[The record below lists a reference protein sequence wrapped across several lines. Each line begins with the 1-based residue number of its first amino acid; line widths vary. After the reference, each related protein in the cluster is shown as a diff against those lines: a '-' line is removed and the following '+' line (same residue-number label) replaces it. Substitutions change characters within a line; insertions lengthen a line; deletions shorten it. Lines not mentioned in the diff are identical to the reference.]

1 MKLSLHTALA
11 LGPLAFAA
19 GCLAEPGTA
28 TPPPVD
34 TTQVTA
40 APDVSAPDTSAPD
53 VSVPDT
59 RPLDPTPRGF
69 VVHEWGTFTS
79 VQDAAGKSHPGLHH
93 EDEELPAWVYRRD
106 LGPNAYFEELPEEPL
121 QQLETPVLYFYSE
134 EALDVQVHVDFPE
147 GIISQWYPG
156 ATAYAPEPYAM
167 SAIADGHMRWDVTV
181 DPGIER
187 VSFLPVDPHEIWAPS
202 RNVAS
207 TPVAF
212 KGPDLD
218 PNDGVPGVVEH
229 EQFIF
234 YRGLGNFDLP
244 VRVTSSD
251 ETEVRISN
259 ASSDDLAALVIL
271 RSTADGGAVSVL
283 GRLPA
288 GQSLQAAVPTALASR
303 ERFEADARAA
313 LKTAIVATGL
323 YDDEAQAMV
332 DTWTRSWF
340 GNVGLRVLYIVPRS
354 WTDRLLPLR
363 VTPEPS
369 ELVRTLVGR
378 IEVMTPAT
386 QRETWDRIASLGAN
400 PSWEVMEA
408 LIDELGRFAEPRI
421 RQALDA
427 HGGSEGG
434 GWLLDAAH
442 QRP

>member
-1 MKLSLHTALA
+1 MNLTCAT
-11 LGPLAFAA
+11 AFASA
-19 GCLAEPGTA
+19 FVLLASSCLVDQGTPAAPPQVTTPDVA
-28 TPPPVD
+28 TPDGATPEFPE
-34 TTQVTA
+34 TTLPA
-40 APDVSAPDTSAPD
+40 AK
-53 VSVPDT
+53 
-59 RPLDPTPRGF
+59 GF

-79 VQDAAGKSHPGLHH
+79 VQDSTGKSQPGLHH

-134 EALDVQVHVDFPE
+134 EAIDVQVHVDFPE
-147 GIISQWYPG
+147 GIISQWYPN
-156 ATAYAPEPYAM
+156 ATAYAPEPYTM
-167 SAIADGHMRWDVTV
+167 TAIADGHMRWDVTV
-181 DPGIER
+181 DPSIAR
-187 VSFLPVDPHEIWAPS
+187 TSFLPVDPGEIWAPS

-212 KGPDLD
+212 KSEGMAEMAEAE
-218 PNDGVPGVVEH
+218 VEH

-234 YRGLGNFDLP
+234 YRGLGSFELP
-244 VRVTSSD
+244 VRVTAPTD
-251 ETEVRISN
+251 TRVEIEN

-271 RSTADGGAVSVL
+271 RSTRDGGAMSLL
-283 GRLPA
+283 GGLAA
-288 GQSLQAAVPTALASR
+288 GATLEAAVPTALEPRVA
-303 ERFEADARAA
+303 FEAHAREA
-313 LKTAIVATGL
+313 LKAAIVATGL

-340 GNVGLRVLYIVPRS
+340 GNVGLRVLYIVPRA

-363 VTPEPS
+363 VTPTPS

-378 IEVMTPAT
+378 IEVMTPADE
-386 QRETWDRIASLGAN
+386 RETWDRIQELGPN
-400 PSWEVMEA
+400 PSWDVIEA

-421 RQALDA
+421 RQALGLHA
-427 HGGSEGG
+427 GSEAM